1 MKPSNVRSPAASTS
15 ACQALELN
23 AEICQSVGDVL
34 ALAGD
39 KWSILVIY
47 TLSKERLRFTELKHR
62 LGTISQK
69 VLTATLRNLER
80 DGYLTRIMNTHIPRR
95 VDYELTAMGYEAL
108 SPITTL
114 AEWAIE
120 KQVEVRAARHRF
132 DQAKVKS
139 IENSRVL
146 HDE

>member
-1 MKPSNVRSPAASTS
+1 MKPSNVRSSAASTS
-15 ACQALELN
+15 ACQAHELN
-23 AEICQSVGDVL
+23 AEMCQSVADVL
-34 ALAGD
+34 SLTGD

-47 TLSKERLRFTELKHR
+47 TLSKERVRFTELKRR
-62 LGTISQK
+62 LGKISQK

-80 DGYLTRIMNTHIPRR
+80 DGYLTRTISPQIPRR
-95 VDYELTAMGYEAL
+95 VDYELTIMGQETL
-108 SPITTL
+108 RPITTL

-120 KQVEVRAARHRF
+120 KQGEVRAARYRF

-139 IENSRVL
+139 TQTCRAL